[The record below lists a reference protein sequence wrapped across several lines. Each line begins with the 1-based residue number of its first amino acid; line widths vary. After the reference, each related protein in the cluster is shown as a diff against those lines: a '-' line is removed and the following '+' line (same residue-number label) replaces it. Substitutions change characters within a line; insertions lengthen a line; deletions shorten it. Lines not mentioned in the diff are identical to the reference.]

1 MRRVVEEQ
9 RLAFVATV
17 CPDGTPN
24 LSPKGTIAVWD
35 GDRLCFADICSPATV
50 ANLRTNPSIELN
62 VVDVFAR
69 KGFRFKGRAEVVSEG
84 PLFEQALAFYRTRGT
99 RTETDAGRRVNAV
112 VFVRVEQVRRLVSPA
127 YDLGEGEA
135 QITTRMR
142 DYFDGVLRCREITNC

>member
-1 MRRVVEEQ
+1 MS
-9 RLAFVATV
+9 RLV
-17 CPDGTPN
+17 CPDGTPK

-35 GDRLCFADICSPATV
+35 DDRLCFADICSPATV

-69 KGFRFKGRAEVVSEG
+69 KVFRFKGRADVVSEG
-84 PLFEQALAFYRTRGT
+84 PLFEQALAFYFTRGT

-127 YDLGEGEA
+127 YDLGESEA

-142 DYFDGVLRCREITNC
+142 DYFDGVLRRREITNS